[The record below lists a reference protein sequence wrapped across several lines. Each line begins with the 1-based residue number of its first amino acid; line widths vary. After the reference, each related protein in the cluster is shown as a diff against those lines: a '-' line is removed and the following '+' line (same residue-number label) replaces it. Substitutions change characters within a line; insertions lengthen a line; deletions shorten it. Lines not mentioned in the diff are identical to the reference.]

1 MLVRVKKRLRETA
14 SLQDLP
20 RFLYFGNP
28 WSVSGVS
35 VREGGREGWEVEV
48 CERRRPRDLGRRER
62 VRETAPI
69 DRYLLKVLVLAS
81 FGDLH
86 V

>member
-28 WSVSGVS
+28 RSVSGVS
-35 VREGGREGWEVEV
+35 VREGGRGGRWRCVKGEGLE
-48 CERRRPRDLGRRER
+48 
-62 VRETAPI
+62 I
-69 DRYLLKVLVLAS
+69 
-81 FGDLH
+81 
-86 V
+86 